1 MVVNLEVEAIETQ
14 SVLTPIVTF
23 VNILQRFTAAFLAMH
38 IQISFLL

>member
-14 SVLTPIVTF
+14 SVLTPFMTF
-23 VNILQRFTAAFLAMH
+23 VNILWHFTAAFLAVH